1 VVSVQCTAYCHV
13 NSSRVIQIVL
23 VMEVSLLDQ
32 DFGCDTLGGEYMT
45 SAHFLLSMSCMSCY
59 LCVQSSKNFINIV
72 KWVDGFLGCLE
83 K

>member
-1 VVSVQCTAYCHV
+1 MVSVLCTAYCHV
-13 NSSRVIQIVL
+13 NSSWVIQIML

-32 DFGCDTLGGEYMT
+32 DFGCDTLGGEYIT
-45 SAHFLLSMSCMSCY
+45 SAQFLLSMSCIY